1 MIDKWNEFLDYSQ
14 DTLAKFFKDY
24 KIKSYFNDM
33 KYSPPVSSAIK
44 FLEND
49 EYTREI
55 YPLIKNS
62 NCKKTCHFKFL
73 GNKLQ
78 LTYQDRSNI
87 TRYPCFSLAMFSL
100 LKRSGG
106 YLKILSIYIFLS
118 ASLCREN
125 FDLRTY
131 KL

>member
-1 MIDKWNEFLDYSQ
+1 MSDKWNEFLDYSQ
-14 DTLAKFFKDY
+14 DAITKFIKDY

-33 KYSPPVSSAIK
+33 KYSPPVNSSIK
-44 FLEND
+44 FLENN
-49 EYTREI
+49 EYTRGT
-55 YPLIKNS
+55 YSLIKNS
-62 NCKKTCHFKFL
+62 NYKKTCRFEFL
-73 GNKLQ
+73 GKNYQ

-87 TRYPCFSLAMFSL
+87 TRYPCFFLAMFSL

-106 YLKILSIYIFLS
+106 YMKIFGIYIFLS